1 MSHSDSDKHE
11 RKEEEAPPPG
21 ISKTVQNVDITQKD
35 KPDKK

>member
-21 ISKTVQNVDITQKD
+21 ISKTAQNLNIVQLN